1 MAKSNKSI
9 TARTKMV
16 KILFK
21 IMGIFL
27 LLIVLLLA
35 WYDQSR
41 TFYCL
46 SNDKCVTVWKRL
58 GGKCYIVP
66 SKYYGV
72 FKPSKNYIK
81 ATNTQYLTLYFSND
95 IPNKMIVRNQGSST
109 GKKGGYEIVNNLP
122 EELEITEYSDAYK
135 AILYKP
141 DAIKFKDV
149 KASTEYLDLDIK
161 ENYATDKTGKKI
173 K

>member
-1 MAKSNKSI
+1 MAKSNKPI
-9 TARTKMV
+9 TTRTKMV
-16 KILFK
+16 KMLFK
-21 IMGIFL
+21 IMGILL
-27 LLIVLLLA
+27 LLIVLLLV

-58 GGKCYIVP
+58 GGKCYIIP

-72 FKPSKNYIK
+72 FKPSSDYIK
-81 ATNTQYLTLYFSND
+81 TTNTQYLTFYFSND

-109 GKKGGYEIVNNLP
+109 GEKRGYEIVNNLS
-122 EELEITEYSDAYK
+122 ENLEIAEYSDDYK

-149 KASTEYLDLDIK
+149 KTSTEYLDLDIK
-161 ENYATDKTGKKI
+161 ENYATDKTGRKI